1 MLFSEITGQDEV
13 KTRLIQV
20 ARQQKVGHALLFAG
34 HEGTGKL
41 ALAIAFA
48 RYLNCENRGDADSCM
63 ECNSCR
69 KYSQLIHPD
78 LHFVFPV
85 ASTKDSGKDPVSDD
99 FLPRWRECVLSNPYM
114 SLFQWYENIGIENKQ
129 GSISKNESLQI
140 IKKLSFKN
148 FEAVYKVMIIWMA
161 EKMNI
166 FASSKLLKILEEPPR
181 NTLFIIISE
190 NAGQIISTI
199 ISRCQL
205 IKINKIDKRSME
217 QAIRQ
222 KTGITDRDRLDDLV
236 NISDGN
242 YLQLLEALE
251 GAEDKRHN
259 FEMFIKLMRL
269 CFAIDIPGIS
279 GWIDGMAGRGRE
291 KQKQFLQYALH
302 LTRGNFMLNIKAG
315 NIDLLSGEEKDFSTK
330 FSAFIH
336 QGNVHS
342 ICDELNKAYAHIEF
356 NGYSRLIFFDLA
368 LKIAKLLKA

>member
-315 NIDLLSGEEKDFSTK
+315 NIDLLSGEEKDFAAK

-342 ICDELNKAYAHIEF
+342 FYDELNKAYSHIEF

-368 LKIAKLLKA
+368 LRIAKLLKT

>member
-99 FLPRWRECVLSNPYM
+99 FLPRWRECVIANPYM

-181 NTLFIIISE
+181 NTVFILISE
-190 NAGQIISTI
+190 NPGQIIPTI
-199 ISRCQL
+199 SSRCQL

-222 KTGITDRDRLDDLV
+222 KTGITEQDRLDELV
-236 NISDGN
+236 RMSDGN
-242 YLQLLEALE
+242 YLQLLESLE

-302 LTRGNFMLNIKAG
+302 ITRGNFMLNIKAG
-315 NIDLLSGEEKDFSTK
+315 NIDLLSGEEKDFAAK

-342 ICDELNKAYAHIEF
+342 FYDELNKAYSHIEF

-368 LKIAKLLKA
+368 LRIAKLLKT